1 MAARIDTGVLRDMKT
16 YGAFDISACFNCGNC
31 TAVCPL
37 SQDSVAF
44 PRRMIRYAQ
53 LGQKTNVIAS
63 RELWLCYYCA
73 ECSDTCPRQAEPGEF
88 MASARRF
95 AIAGFDPTTIARRLY
110 TSAAFTWG
118 LLAAV
123 FAALIVILLGLVAG
137 LAGGRADSDALLTF
151 VPYETIHWLGIAV
164 GVIAVVVTRRD
175 RRQHALVDLPGTGAR
190 RARPAGDQGRG
201 VPAQAGAPR
210 AGHGDREVFG
220 QARYRDCDTEK
231 TSRAGAAAGAALA
244 RPLRH
249 HDRHDRARLA
259 TVLDYFFKTPGRTWR
274 SGLPTRLLG
283 TVAGALL
290 VYGTTVAIVQ
300 RLRKTDKYTS
310 HSLLSDWLFLA
321 FLWAIG
327 LTGFILEV
335 AEYAHAEQL
344 GRRRL
349 PRAHRAGHGADPAP
363 AVHQAR
369 AHRLPAAG
377 HLVHGVPAPAGD
389 QRLTHSR
396 RRSSW
401 QTQSTRSSSWRRT
414 APRTESA
421 PPFRS

>member
-1 MAARIDTGVLRDMKT
+1 MATRIDTAVLRDMKS

-53 LGQKTNVIAS
+53 LGQRSNVVAS

-110 TSAAFTWG
+110 TSRAFAWG

-123 FAALIVILLGLVAG
+123 FAALVIILMAWSPGWPAG
-137 LAGGRADSDALLTF
+137 RVTSEALLEF
-151 VPYETIHWLGIAV
+151 VPYETIHWLGIGV
-164 GVIAVVVTRRD
+164 GVISVLVTLATVVNMLWSISRAPAPGGLGLPARKAEAFPLKP
-175 RRQHALVDLPGTGAR
+175 AL
-190 RARPAGDQGRG
+190 RALGIAI
-201 VPAQAGAPR
+201 A
-210 AGHGDREVFG
+210 EVFG

-231 TSRAGAAAGAALA
+231 TTVPP
-244 RPLRH
+244 PLPVRRWLVH
-249 HDRHDRARLA
+249 YSIMIGMIGLGLA
-259 TVLDYFFKTPGRTWR
+259 TALDYFLKTPGSYVPIW
-274 SGLPTRLLG
+274 SPVRLLG

-300 RLRKTDKYTS
+300 RLRKADKYTS
-310 HSLLSDWLFLA
+310 HTLLSDWLFLA

-327 LTGFILEV
+327 ATGFILEL
-335 AEYAHAEQL
+335 ADYATLSSWVGVVFLVHIALAMEL
-344 GRRRL
+344 ILLLPFTKLAHIVYRPLAIWFTEFRRL
-349 PRAHRAGHGADPAP
+349 RATSD
-363 AVHQAR
+363 
-369 AHRLPAAG
+369 
-377 HLVHGVPAPAGD
+377 
-389 QRLTHSR
+389 
-396 RRSSW
+396 
-401 QTQSTRSSSWRRT
+401 
-414 APRTESA
+414 
-421 PPFRS
+421 

>member
-110 TSAAFTWG
+110 TSTAFTWS

-123 FAALIVILLGLVAG
+123 FAALVVVLLAWSPGWPS
-137 LAGGRADSDALLTF
+137 GRADSEALLTF

-164 GVIAVVVTRRD
+164 GVIAVAVTVATVVNMLWSISRAPVPGGLGLPTTKAESFPLK
-175 RRQHALVDLPGTGAR
+175 QAVTALGTAIG
-190 RARPAGDQGRG
+190 
-201 VPAQAGAPR
+201 
-210 AGHGDREVFG
+210 EVFG
-220 QARYRDCDTEK
+220 QARYRDCDAEK
-231 TSRAGAAAGAALA
+231 TTAPAPLPVRRWVVHYAIMIGMIGLA
-244 RPLRH
+244 
-249 HDRHDRARLA
+249 LA
-259 TVLDYFFKTPGRTWR
+259 TVLDYFFKTPGSHVAIW
-274 SGLPTRLLG
+274 SPARLLG

-290 VYGTTVAIVQ
+290 VYGTTVAVIQ

-335 AEYAHAEQL
+335 ADYATLSSWVGVVFLVHIALAMEL
-344 GRRRL
+344 ILLLPFTKLAHIVYRPLAIWFTEFRRL
-349 PRAHRAGHGADPAP
+349 RATND
-363 AVHQAR
+363 
-369 AHRLPAAG
+369 
-377 HLVHGVPAPAGD
+377 
-389 QRLTHSR
+389 
-396 RRSSW
+396 
-401 QTQSTRSSSWRRT
+401 
-414 APRTESA
+414 
-421 PPFRS
+421 